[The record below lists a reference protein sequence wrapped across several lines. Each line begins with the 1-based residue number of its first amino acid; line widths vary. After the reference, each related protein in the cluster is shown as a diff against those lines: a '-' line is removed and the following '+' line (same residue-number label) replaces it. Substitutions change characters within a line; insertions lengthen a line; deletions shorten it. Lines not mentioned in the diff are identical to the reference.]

1 MSMNRVDSRNLRT
14 RIRQLTVLERE
25 RLHQLEVAG
34 LSPGVSDLRLSVT
47 MLDDILE
54 ALDDYEAALPTQVIS
69 TRTAQKDFLV

>member
-14 RIRQLTVLERE
+14 RIRHLAVLERE

-34 LSPGVSDLRLSVT
+34 LSPGVNDLRLSVT